1 MSKVQM
7 ATGFFTMDTVIA
19 VCAEKD
25 IVAARAIAMKDVEAM
40 RLNARPA
47 NIEKATSMIE
57 KAKTVN
63 KLGLDITNFMFAHPS
78 ENLKTIR

>member
-25 IVAARAIAMKDVEAM
+25 ITAARAIAMKDVDAM
-40 RLNARPA
+40 RQSARA
-47 NIEKATSMIE
+47 GNIEKATKMIAN
-57 KAKTVN
+57 AKTVN
-63 KLGLDITNFMFAHPS
+63 KLGMDITNFMFAHPS